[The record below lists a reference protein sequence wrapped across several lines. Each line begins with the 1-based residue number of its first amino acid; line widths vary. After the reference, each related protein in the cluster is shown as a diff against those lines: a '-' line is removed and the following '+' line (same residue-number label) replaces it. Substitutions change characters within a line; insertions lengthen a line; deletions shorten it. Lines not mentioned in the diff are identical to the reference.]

1 MSMNRANLV
10 LAYLRA
16 VIRIFRDQLRA
27 ALNSLAERRK
37 ALTNLRAFGG
47 GVAFGEQQTLE
58 ARKIL
63 EKMSAERDQSLPGPA
78 RLRKIQSGLL
88 LAKPIYPTNTL
99 AKANID
105 ISRESP
111 QATVEAAWQ
120 QLESIIREIYRRLN
134 LPTLNQGEGIVE
146 IARKVCYELSRYGV
160 LGNNPADVV
169 GVIVPLSNRRN
180 TVVGMH
186 VTKPEAYDYASSAFQ
201 LSKIISD
208 AFNRIFSDR
217 PSVKRLPPD

>member
-16 VIRIFRDQLRA
+16 VIRIFRDQLRT

-37 ALTNLRAFGG
+37 TLPILRAFGAG
-47 GVAFGEQQTLE
+47 AAFGEQETLE
-58 ARKIL
+58 ALKIL
-63 EKMSAERDQSLPGPA
+63 EKMSAERGQGFPGQA
-78 RLRKIQSGLL
+78 RLRTSQSRVL
-88 LAKPIYPTNTL
+88 LASPIYPTNTL

-105 ISRESP
+105 IARESP
-111 QATVEAAWQ
+111 QATVVAAWQ
-120 QLESIIREIYRRLN
+120 QLESITREIYRRLN
-134 LPTLNQGEGIVE
+134 LPTLNPSEGIVE
-146 IARKVCYELSRYGV
+146 IASRMCYELSRYGV
-160 LGNNPADVV
+160 LGNSPADVV
-169 GVIVPLSNRRN
+169 GVIVRLSNRRN
-180 TVVGMH
+180 TVIGMH

-208 AFNRIFSDR
+208 AFNRIVSDP